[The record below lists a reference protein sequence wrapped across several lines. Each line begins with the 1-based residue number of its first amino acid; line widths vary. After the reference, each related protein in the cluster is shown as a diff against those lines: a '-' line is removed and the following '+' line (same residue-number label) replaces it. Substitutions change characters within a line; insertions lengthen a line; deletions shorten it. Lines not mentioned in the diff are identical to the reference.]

1 MNPDVPP
8 VASYPSDGEQVSI
21 EQIRRKLSAAELAL
35 SQWMKRQ
42 DVQNLPDLALM
53 PELIRAAA
61 DMLNRSDHLLEEV
74 FNTIIASMAY
84 LDCDLRI
91 VRVNRSFAKA
101 AGLPQDSFAGK
112 DYFDLFP
119 SAELQK
125 LFRQVLETGQALT
138 MKATRFQAGD
148 EVSFWDWS
156 LQPLFDAAAETQGLL
171 MTAVNVTEEVRAQ
184 AQLEE
189 NQRLFQSLFNSA
201 PDAMLVVDSTGKI
214 LRVNQLVTHR
224 FGYNPDEL
232 IGKPIEK
239 LIPEDFQK
247 KHTRL
252 RGEYQR
258 SPITRPMGIG
268 LSLFG
273 RRKDGSQF
281 PVDVNLS
288 PVQVGAETQV
298 ICVVRDI
305 SARLQSEKA
314 FRQQAAYVQLLQDIA
329 AAANRSD
336 SVEEVLQQA
345 LERICATVGWQ
356 MGHAI
361 LINENGALR
370 STGLWCA
377 SDHDKLHAFREISE
391 SLDFST
397 GGLPEVINRTR
408 KAAWVDD
415 VYALSEFRRKLQA
428 REAGLVAWFSFPILV
443 GQQEVVGV
451 LEFFSSVYTEM
462 NAAVLDTM
470 ENIGAQLGR
479 VIERR
484 RAGEALRRSE
494 ARFRAMFEKTPVG
507 IQINDTEGNILDAN
521 PALQH
526 ILGYSSA
533 ELQTMSLAAISH
545 PDDLENTLSLFKTLL
560 SGSQQPD
567 PIETRYIHRDGQVVW
582 TELAGSPVFDGSG
595 KLQFILI
602 LVRDISLLV
611 QKTAELEEV
620 QRKLLESSE
629 MERISL
635 ARSLHD
641 GPLQD
646 LYGASYALQEFLG
659 ELQGVGD
666 TTGANN
672 ANATMQRVIDR
683 LRIIC
688 GELRPPSLNPFGLE
702 KAIRSDVERLEA
714 IYPNLRIHLDLM
726 ADRQTLSEQA
736 RLALFRIYQ
745 QLVAN
750 VIRHAR
756 ADNLW
761 VRFRL
766 EDDMVILEVED
777 DGLGFVLPARWVD
790 LAREGHAG
798 LLGVLERVEV
808 FGGTMEVER
817 NRARGSRL
825 WVRIPR
831 QRINPSAA
839 R

>member
-1 MNPDVPP
+1 MDPDVPP
-8 VASYPSDGEQVSI
+8 VASYPSDGEQISI
-21 EQIRRKLSAAELAL
+21 EKIRRELSTAEAALA
-35 SQWMKRQ
+35 QWTNRQ
-42 DVQNLPDLALM
+42 EAHEFPDLTHI
-53 PELIRAAA
+53 PGIIHAAV
-61 DMLNRSDHLLEEV
+61 DVLNQSDQLLEEV

-101 AGLPQDSFAGK
+101 ARLPLDSFAGK
-112 DYFDLFP
+112 GFFDLFP
-119 SAELQK
+119 SAELQAH
-125 LFRQVLETGQALT
+125 FRQVLENGQTLT
-138 MKATRFQAGD
+138 MKATRFQAED

-156 LQPLFDAAAETQGLL
+156 LQPLFDPGGETQGLL

-184 AQLEE
+184 AQMEE

-201 PDAMLVVDSTGKI
+201 PDATLVVDSTGKI

-224 FGYNPDEL
+224 FGYKPDEL

-239 LIPEDFQK
+239 LIPEDFHK

-356 MGHAI
+356 VGHA
-361 LINENGALR
+361 LLVNENGALR
-370 STGLWCA
+370 STGLWFA
-377 SDHDKLHAFREISE
+377 ADSDKLRTFRERSE

-397 GGLPEVINRTR
+397 GGLPEIINRTR
-408 KAAWVDD
+408 EAAWVDD
-415 VYALSEFRRKLQA
+415 VYAMAEFRRKPQA

-443 GQQEVVGV
+443 GQEVVGV
-451 LEFFSSVYTEM
+451 LEFFSSVYTELS
-462 NAAVLDTM
+462 AAVLDTM

-494 ARFRAMFEKTPVG
+494 ARFRVIFEKTPVG
-507 IQINDTEGNILDAN
+507 IQINDTDGNILDTN
-521 PALQH
+521 PALQQ

-533 ELQTMSLAAISH
+533 ELQTMSLVAISH
-545 PDDLENTLSLFKTLL
+545 PEDLENNLALFKTLL
-560 SGSQQPD
+560 SGNHQPY
-567 PIETRYIHRDGQVVW
+567 PVEIRYIHRDGQVVW

-595 KLQFILI
+595 KLQFILM
-602 LVRDISLLV
+602 LVRDISQLK
-611 QKTAELEEV
+611 QKTAEVEEV

-646 LYGASYALQEFLG
+646 LYGASYALQEFLS
-659 ELQGVGD
+659 ELQDVGD
-666 TTGANN
+666 TTGADA

-702 KAIRSDVERLEA
+702 KAIRSDADRLGA

-726 ADRQTLSEQA
+726 ADRQTFSEQA

-756 ADNLW
+756 ADNMW

-777 DGLGFVLPARWVD
+777 DGLGFVLPTRWVD

-831 QRINPSAA
+831 QRISSGPA